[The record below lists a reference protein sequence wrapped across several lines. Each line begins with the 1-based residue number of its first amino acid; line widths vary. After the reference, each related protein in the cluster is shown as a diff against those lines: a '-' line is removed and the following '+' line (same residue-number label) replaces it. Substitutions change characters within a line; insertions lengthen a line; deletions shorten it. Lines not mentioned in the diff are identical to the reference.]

1 MNIGEKK
8 EEGQK
13 RKKRRK
19 GGKDTTMPCTVV
31 VLPVAPMDTD
41 AAPAAP
47 VPMLTTPV
55 LPVFTSA
62 ASRATRDA
70 CVFCFPREG

>member
-1 MNIGEKK
+1 
-8 EEGQK
+8 
-13 RKKRRK
+13 
-19 GGKDTTMPCTVV
+19 MPCTVV